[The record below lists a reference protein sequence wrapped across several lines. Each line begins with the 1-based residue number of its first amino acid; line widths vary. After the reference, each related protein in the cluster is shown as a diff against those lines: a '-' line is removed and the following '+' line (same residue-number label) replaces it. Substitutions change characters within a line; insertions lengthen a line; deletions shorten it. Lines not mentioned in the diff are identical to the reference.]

1 MQIIN
6 QSGIFTPGILIS
18 MFYRDMS
25 QYPDAAAVGKK
36 LKKCL
41 LRHIEFLFRSK
52 ARALEQFALNNAPK
66 LLPSLCHC

>member
-1 MQIIN
+1 
-6 QSGIFTPGILIS
+6 